1 MTKFA
6 IDVHNLEKY
15 FGQKKVLNGLSL
27 SVKEGC
33 VYGFLGPN
41 GSGKTTT
48 MRIICGLLTPD
59 GGSGMCLGFDIIKDS
74 YDIKRHIGYMPQR
87 FSLYEELTVRENL
100 TLIANIYQPDNPTKC
115 IKDTVEWLG
124 LGDWQHQQAGTL
136 SGGWKQ
142 RLSLAGA
149 ILHKP
154 KLLLLDE
161 PTAGVDPMARR
172 LFWNYIFDLAKQGV
186 TVLVSTHYM
195 DEASRCN
202 EIAYLFYGNVL
213 MNGTSQQIIE
223 DSNLFSYAIHPPYPD
238 DIEVALKSNPSYE
251 QIAHFGNTIHVIG
264 KNKRDMEA
272 HLKTLKKSLGITY
285 MEMDPDL
292 EDIFVHVTQEWGSR
306 KS

>member
-6 IDVHNLEKY
+6 IDVKNLEKY
-15 FGQKKVLNGLSL
+15 FGPKKVLNDLSL
-27 SVKEGC
+27 SVKEGS

-59 GGSGMCLGFDIIKDS
+59 GGSGTCLGFDITKDS
-74 YDIKRHIGYMPQR
+74 QEIKQNIGYMPQH

-100 TLIANIYQPDNPTKC
+100 NLIANIYTPDNPQQC
-115 IKDTVEWLG
+115 IKDTIEWLG
-124 LGDWQHQQAGTL
+124 LDDWQNQQAGTL

-202 EIAYLFYGNVL
+202 EIAYLFYGDIL
-213 MNGTSQQIIE
+213 MKGTGNQIIK
-223 DSNLFSYAIHPPYPD
+223 DSKLISYAIHPPYSD
-238 DIEVALKSNPSYE
+238 DLETRLFGNPVFE
-251 QIAHFGNTIHVIG
+251 QVAHFGNTIHVIG
-264 KNKRDMEA
+264 KNKKEMD
-272 HLKTLKKSLGITY
+272 TFLKKMKKQSGITY
-285 MEMDPDL
+285 METIPDL
-292 EDIFVHVTQEWGSR
+292 EDIFVHVTQEWENK